1 MSIDEIEIAKL
12 RWETKELGRL
22 ENLPPWE
29 QPDTKEQ
36 KEASEDAEGKVVID
50 IPRMDNALK
59 SKSVEVPSGMSK
71 EEIRQFIIEASN
83 GDCV

>member
-1 MSIDEIEIAKL
+1 MDEIEIAKL

-29 QPDTKEQ
+29 QPDAIEQ
-36 KEASEDAEGKVVID
+36 DEPSEEE
-50 IPRMDNALK
+50 P
-59 SKSVEVPSGMSK
+59 K
-71 EEIRQFIIEASN
+71 EEKEKFIIV